1 MGQCTRWQ
9 VAVHEVELNRNREG
23 EVEKERT
30 EGVQNAHTNIHEK
43 LKSIG
48 RLYQGRRR
56 SAFRVSTFKSLLES
70 SIAPQLPD

>member
-1 MGQCTRWQ
+1 MGTER
-9 VAVHEVELNRNREG
+9 G

-48 RLYQGRRR
+48 RLYQGRR